1 VPLRHGAVERPAVA
15 GMRVLVTGATG
26 FVGSHVVDHLLER
39 TDWDVVGLSR
49 SLRHVASWAR
59 TMPRLSL
66 RTADLNEPG
75 GVDALMAE
83 VRPDAVIHLAGQP
96 LEPISWQDPAAT
108 FRLNVIGQINL
119 FEAMLKASIR
129 PRTVI
134 GGSAL
139 MYGLVKDEENPITE
153 DQPPRPTSPY
163 AVSKLSSDFLGYQY
177 FISRELPVLR
187 MRPFNQIGPRQSPE
201 FVVASFAK
209 QIAEIEA
216 GRREPRLGVGNLTS
230 ARDFTDVRDA
240 AAAYCLAVERGEPG
254 EAYNVGS
261 GEGRTGQFMLDQL
274 LGMSSVTIRVETD
287 PERFRPVD
295 LPRIVCDASKFRQ
308 ASGWAPAI
316 AIESSLLDTLNWWR
330 QDISRS

>member
-1 VPLRHGAVERPAVA
+1 
-15 GMRVLVTGATG
+15 MRVLVTGATG
-26 FVGSHVVDHLLER
+26 FVGSHVVDHVLEH
-39 TDWDVVGLSR
+39 TGWEVVGLSR
-49 SLRHVASWAR
+49 SLRHVTAWGR

-75 GVDALMAE
+75 SVDALMAE

-96 LEPISWQDPAAT
+96 LEPLSWQDPAAT
-108 FRLNVIGQINL
+108 FRLNVIGQVHL
-119 FEAMLKASIR
+119 FEAMLKAGIR

-139 MYGLVKDEENPITE
+139 MYGLVKDEENPIDE
-153 DQPPRPTSPY
+153 DQPLRPTSPY
-163 AVSKLSSDFLGYQY
+163 AVSKLSADFLGYQY
-177 FISRELPVLR
+177 FISRKLPVLR

-201 FVVASFAK
+201 FVVAAFAK

-216 GRREPRLGVGNLTS
+216 GHREPVIRVGNLTS
-230 ARDFTDVRDA
+230 VRDFMDVRDA
-240 AAAYCLAVERGEPG
+240 ASAYCLAVERGEPG

-261 GEGRTGQFMLDQL
+261 GEGRTGQFVLDQL
-274 LGMSSVTIRVETD
+274 LAMSSATIRVETD

-295 LPRIVCDASKFRQ
+295 LPRIVCDATKFRR

-316 AIESSLLDTLNWWR
+316 AIETSLRDTLHWWR
-330 QDISRS
+330 EELSRS